1 MDNIL
6 QLSYQITGDSVLIF
20 VETKRETIEMNLSI
34 NLTFFLHDWILPFD
48 CCIIGIIIN
57 KGIKGQILTI
67 SDNKMIVLQVG

>member
-34 NLTFFLHDWILPFD
+34 NLTFFLHD
-48 CCIIGIIIN
+48 
-57 KGIKGQILTI
+57 
-67 SDNKMIVLQVG
+67 